1 MGASSRVA
9 SPAWA
14 VGEPRA
20 SGLLVASDDGPG
32 PAGLGCEG
40 LVVPGRALLG
50 VGPHRWPRARM
61 DDRVSHRLMTFAD
74 VALAP

>member
-9 SPAWA
+9 SPAWV
-14 VGEPRA
+14 VGEPRV

-32 PAGLGCEG
+32 PREG

-50 VGPHRWPRARM
+50 VGPRRWPRARM